1 LRSQNPRER
10 LRLSSIAAIHHIATK
25 STNEPHAKPRRIWIA
40 VTSGRDFAPSRVKGE
55 GGARMTALE
64 GTAAPQ
70 RRVRART
77 FFGEPLGLAYLAF
90 TEAWER
96 FSYYGMTALLV
107 LYMSQALFLPG
118 HVEHVAGFAAFRS
131 ALQTVFGKM
140 STLALASQVF
150 GLYTGF
156 VYFTPVFGGLIAD
169 RFIGRRR
176 AVMLGAVL
184 MCGGH
189 IAMAFD
195 ASFLFALVLL
205 ITGCGL
211 LKGNI
216 SAQVGALYAPGDSAG
231 RTRGFSIFS
240 MGINVGATA
249 GPIVCGLLAQLY
261 GWHAGFGLAGILML
275 IGLATYIAGYR
286 TLTETTPAANR
297 AHPEAKMDA
306 GYWRIVAALVVVMA
320 LTIFQSIAY
329 YQNSNIGL
337 VWIASHVDL
346 GFFGL
351 HIPVAWFAALDSF
364 VSILSVPVLIAL
376 WKWQSTRRGEP
387 GEVAKIATG
396 AAIACLANLL
406 LVIGCVTF
414 APVPAL
420 FPILYDVFLGVAF
433 LYYWPTLLALV
444 SRAAP
449 PAIKATMMGVAFLS
463 LFVSNMTLG
472 RLGALY
478 EPLGPTLFWALNA
491 TIAATGA
498 TLALL
503 LARPLTRILA
513 SH

>member
-1 LRSQNPRER
+1 MDTSALASR
-10 LRLSSIAAIHHIATK
+10 LDLA
-25 STNEPHAKPRRIWIA
+25 PAKN
-40 VTSGRDFAPSRVKGE
+40 GE
-55 GGARMTALE
+55 GRGAFMTALE
-64 GTAAPQ
+64 ETAVAPL
-70 RRVRART
+70 RGRT

-118 HVEHVAGFAAFRS
+118 HVGHVAGFAAFRS
-131 ALQTVFGKM
+131 ALEAVFGKM
-140 STLALASQVF
+140 STLALASRVY

-184 MCGGH
+184 MSGGH

-195 ASFLFALVLL
+195 ASFLLALVLL

-249 GPIVCGLLAQLY
+249 GPLVCGLLAQLY
-261 GWHAGFGLAGILML
+261 GWHAGFGLAGVLML

-286 TLTETTPAANR
+286 TLTETTPVANR
-297 AHPEAKMDA
+297 THPEAKMNA
-306 GYWRIVAALVVVMA
+306 RSWRIVAALLAVMA
-320 LTIFQSIAY
+320 ITIFQSVAF

-337 VWIASHVDL
+337 VWISDHVDL
-346 GFFGL
+346 GFAGL
-351 HIPVAWFAALDSF
+351 SIPVAWFNAINSF
-364 VSILSVPVLIAL
+364 VSIIFVPVLIAL
-376 WKWQSTRRGEP
+376 WKWQARRGGEP
-387 GEVAKIATG
+387 DDMAKIATG
-396 AAIACLANLL
+396 GAITAFANLV
-406 LVIGCVTF
+406 LVIGCLAYVR
-414 APVPAL
+414 VPAL
-420 FPILYDVFLGVAF
+420 FPILYNVLLGIGF
-433 LYYWPTLLALV
+433 LYYWPNLLALV
-444 SRAAP
+444 SRTAP
-449 PAIKATMMGVAFLS
+449 PAIKATMMGVVFLT
-463 LFVSNMTLG
+463 LFISNMTLG

-478 EPLGPTLFWALNA
+478 EVIGPARFWALHA
-491 TIAATGA
+491 VIAAMGA
-498 TLALL
+498 VLALV
-503 LARPLTRILA
+503 LAKPLTRMLEVR
-513 SH
+513 